1 MQVNG
6 VGGIPAWS
14 TSMSGVAISV
24 QTYGSTAAG
33 AVRVWPSDESMPGVT
48 SAENGVGD
56 IQSNLTIVRPGS
68 DGKIKVNYTGGSGS
82 IMVVLD
88 VQGYF
93 TNTQILPPATG
104 SGLERSGNRPATG
117 MLTRSLTDRVSAGAL
132 WTVVYLNQR
141 ALSPHV
147 KVSRRLPQ
155 PVQRQLVT
163 TLLKAAA

>member
-24 QTYGSTAAG
+24 QTYGNTAAG

-117 MLTRSLTDRVSAGAL
+117 MLTRSLTDRVAAGVNPVNG
-132 WTVVYLNQR
+132 TCC
-141 ALSPHV
+141 SP
-147 KVSRRLPQ
+147 R
-155 PVQRQLVT
+155 T
-163 TLLKAAA
+163 C